1 MASFLPTSRPDL
13 PYAFKPGDAP
23 GLAGRLPTDT
33 EPGDLAA
40 RSWTDPIA
48 PVKALLP
55 IAVLMLM
62 LSVGMS
68 LELGALVS
76 HWRRLTWQT
85 WTRLLFA
92 TFLFPP
98 LLALGLGHLLPVTL
112 ATTAGLFLIAIAPGA
127 PLMTRGVA
135 KRGFDLQLAASYQV
149 WGALMIPL
157 MIPPLAAM
165 AGKLYDREI
174 WIPPAALLGV
184 IAKQQ
189 LLPLLTGMALM
200 RWAPRFATRVR
211 RVLNVA
217 GNGLLT
223 VTILGL
229 LWKLGP
235 TLREISPW
243 VFVAALGLACGC
255 LGVSRMLLS
264 SKTPGVQTLVVSN
277 VNRHVGL
284 ALLISGQYLRNKNT
298 LPAIAC
304 YALLAPLVMAVYA
317 KHARRCEA
325 EAASASRTQ
334 FTLL

>member
-1 MASFLPTSRPDL
+1 MDPAT
-13 PYAFKPGDAP
+13 
-23 GLAGRLPTDT
+23 
-33 EPGDLAA
+33 
-40 RSWTDPIA
+40 RSWTDPLTA
-48 PVKALLP
+48 VKALLP

-68 LELGALVS
+68 LELGSLVA

-92 TFLFPP
+92 TFLLPP

-135 KRGFDLQLAASYQV
+135 KRGFDMQLAASYQV

-157 MIPPLAAM
+157 MIPLLAAA
-165 AGKLYDREI
+165 AGKLYAREI
-174 WIPPAALLGV
+174 WIPPGALLAV

-189 LLPLLTGMALM
+189 LLPLLSGMALM
-200 RWAPRFATRVR
+200 RWAPEFATRVR
-211 RVLNVA
+211 RVFNVV

-223 VTILGL
+223 LAILGL

-255 LGVSRMLLS
+255 LGVSRGLLS
-264 SKTPGVQTLVVSN
+264 GKTPGVQTLVVSN

-284 ALLISGQYLRNKNT
+284 ALLISGQYLSNKNT
-298 LPAIAC
+298 LPVIAC
-304 YALLAPLVMAVYA
+304 YALWAPLVMALYA
-317 KHARRCEA
+317 KHARRREA
-325 EAASASRTQ
+325 ESLASSRAQ
-334 FTLL
+334 STLL